1 MSVKLSVSEG
11 LKRVE
16 LELPKANNL
25 QVLNMIHG
33 LFGFLGHEIKT
44 GMLVAPQSLSH
55 TPEVVVSKRSE
66 ENVSGDDDKGNSNI
80 IPKVVEDPIVDFKE
94 DTKVESKGQ
103 AGRSKQ
109 LPYVNSEYTM
119 TQSLGEVLGPLLGL
133 SAEVG
138 SENSQDSQNANS
150 YMASE
155 EKSLIDPT
163 KQYSGI
169 IYNNGVPQ
177 YQTYVYCKN
186 LKCGQRI
193 KVFVKETQHS
203 VYCPACD
210 TKHIRRD
217 ATKGGF
223 PEQDD
228 FGNYFK
234 ADRLWVENHKSHQ
247 ERIKSPLR

>member
-1 MSVKLSVSEG
+1 MSVKFYVVAG
-11 LKRVE
+11 QNRVE
-16 LELPKANNL
+16 FELAKANNL
-25 QVLNMIHG
+25 QVMNIIQG
-33 LFGFLGHEIKT
+33 VFGFLGHEIKT
-44 GMLVAPQSLSH
+44 GMLVTPQSLSH
-55 TPEVVVSKRSE
+55 TPEVVVSKKSE
-66 ENVSGDDDKGNSNI
+66 ENVSGDDDKGNSSI
-80 IPKVVEDPIVDFKE
+80 IPKVADVPKVDFKE
-94 DTKVESKGQ
+94 DTKVESKGLCYHP
-103 AGRSKQ
+103 KP
-109 LPYVNSEYTM
+109 LPNAKGEFMM
-119 TQSLGEVLGPLLGL
+119 TQSLGDVLGPLLGI
-133 SAEVG
+133 AAVDG

-150 YMASE
+150 YIVSE
-155 EKSLIDPT
+155 EKSLIEPT

-186 LKCGQRI
+186 LKCGQHK

-234 ADRLWVENHKSHQ
+234 ADRLWVVNHKSHQ
-247 ERIKSPLR
+247 ERIKSPLK

>member
-11 LKRVE
+11 QKRVE

-33 LFGFLGHEIKT
+33 LFGFFGHEIKT
-44 GMLVAPQSLSH
+44 GMLVAPQSFSY
-55 TPEVVVSKRSE
+55 TPEVVVSKKSE
-66 ENVSGDDDKGNSNI
+66 ENVSGDDDKGNNI
-80 IPKVVEDPIVDFKE
+80 IIQKVTEDPKVDFKE
-94 DTKVESKGQ
+94 DSKVESTGQ

-133 SAEVG
+133 SAADG
-138 SENSQDSQNANS
+138 SEKSQDTQNANS

-155 EKSLIDPT
+155 EKTLIEPT
-163 KQYSGI
+163 KQYSSVR
-169 IYNNGVPQ
+169 YLNGVPH
-177 YQTYVYCKN
+177 YQTYIYCKN
-186 LKCGQRI
+186 LNCGQRT

-217 ATKGGF
+217 AMKGGF

-247 ERIKSPLR
+247 ERIKSPLK